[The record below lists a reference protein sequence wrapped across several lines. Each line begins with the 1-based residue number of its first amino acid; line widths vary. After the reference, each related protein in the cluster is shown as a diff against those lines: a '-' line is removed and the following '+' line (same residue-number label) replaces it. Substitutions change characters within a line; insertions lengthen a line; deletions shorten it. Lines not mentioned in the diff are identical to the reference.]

1 MVKLDFGGFILQDVL
16 TTMADDEALRS
27 LFLALPATYFRDH
40 VTP

>member
-1 MVKLDFGGFILQDVL
+1 MVKLDFGGFILRDG
-16 TTMADDEALRS
+16 ANNNGRREALRS